1 MTSSQMKPRPL
12 APAGRGQ
19 RRVRASVPWMLVTAV
34 AAGLSLAAASATVAQ
49 AENYPDWPIRLVIP
63 FSAGGPNDLIARPL
77 TDRMSEVLVQP
88 FVIEN
93 RGGANGMIGATIV
106 AKAPPD
112 GYTLLMS
119 TGSVI
124 ANAAVYAK
132 PTYDAIADF
141 APVTLLAQS
150 YGVVLMTRP
159 NAPWKT
165 LQDFIAIA
173 KQSPGKYSYGHAG
186 VGNATYVAG
195 EMMQKL
201 AGIELLKVPYRG
213 TSSFAPDIM
222 SGHVDVGFLSSV
234 LATPNVQ
241 SGLLRALGISG
252 SLRAPSLPD
261 VPTFQEVGFKEMDVT
276 GYFGLWFPAG
286 VPRERA
292 VLIHREAVKALKSP
306 LVQKVLTESGLR
318 EVGSTP
324 GEFVQFLDK
333 DFRWNLDMVKRIG
346 LAPQ

>member
-1 MTSSQMKPRPL
+1 
-12 APAGRGQ
+12 PARVTTRRASRLR
-19 RRVRASVPWMLVTAV
+19 RRVRKSARPSILSSIEPASAFGFNLVLAASVDAIAGRLSTRRARAERTMVSSEVTPRSAAPVRRGRASAGVVRRLLVAATL
-34 AAGLSLAAASATVAQ
+34 AGLSLAAAWGTPAR
-49 AENYPDWPIRLVIP
+49 AETYPDRPIRLVIP

-77 TDRMSEVLVQP
+77 TDKMAEVLGQP

-93 RGGANGMIGATIV
+93 RGGANGMLGATVV

-165 LQDFIAIA
+165 LQEFIAIA

-195 EMMQKL
+195 EMMQQL
-201 AGIELLKVPYRG
+201 AG
-213 TSSFAPDIM
+213 
-222 SGHVDVGFLSSV
+222 
-234 LATPNVQ
+234 
-241 SGLLRALGISG
+241 
-252 SLRAPSLPD
+252 
-261 VPTFQEVGFKEMDVT
+261 
-276 GYFGLWFPAG
+276 
-286 VPRERA
+286 
-292 VLIHREAVKALKSP
+292 
-306 LVQKVLTESGLR
+306 
-318 EVGSTP
+318 
-324 GEFVQFLDK
+324 
-333 DFRWNLDMVKRIG
+333 
-346 LAPQ
+346 

>member
-1 MTSSQMKPRPL
+1 MVRRSSGTNRLP
-12 APAGRGQ
+12 
-19 RRVRASVPWMLVTAV
+19 V
-34 AAGLSLAAASATVAQ
+34 AALVAALGIAALGASAAW
-49 AENYPDWPIRLVIP
+49 AENYPDRPIRMVIP

-77 TDRMSEVLVQP
+77 TDKMSELLGQP

-112 GYTLLMS
+112 GYTILMS

-141 APVTLLAQS
+141 APVSLLAQS

-165 LQDFIAIA
+165 LQEFIGIA

-195 EMMQKL
+195 EMMQRL
-201 AGIELLKVPYRG
+201 AGIELIKVPYRG

-222 SGHVDVGFLSSV
+222 SAHVDVGFMSSV

-241 SGLLRALGISG
+241 GGLLRAIGISG
-252 SLRAPSLPD
+252 GLRAPSLPD
-261 VPTFQEVGFKEMDVT
+261 VPTFQEIGYKEMDVT

-286 VPRERA
+286 VPRER
-292 VLIHREAVKALKSP
+292 VELIHREATKALKSP
-306 LVQKVLTESGLR
+306 LVQKVLTESGVR

-324 GEFVQFLDK
+324 EEFVKFLEK
-333 DFRWNLDMVKRIG
+333 DFQWNLDMVKRIG